1 MGVSC
6 LPQLCLTQHGLNNPL
21 LPQFHANNPLIS
33 YKPKN
38 IVAAPVLYRLWP
50 LYNLDKSQYNK
61 KNWHLATDANF
72 FKFKLNSRFVNFTG
86 SNANNLFNVKDEY
99 FTVAD
104 LPGPSR
110 L

>member
-50 LYNLDKSQYNK
+50 LYNFDKSQNNK
-61 KNWHLATDANF
+61 KIGILPLMPIF
-72 FKFKLNSRFVNFTG
+72 LKFKLNSRFVNFTG